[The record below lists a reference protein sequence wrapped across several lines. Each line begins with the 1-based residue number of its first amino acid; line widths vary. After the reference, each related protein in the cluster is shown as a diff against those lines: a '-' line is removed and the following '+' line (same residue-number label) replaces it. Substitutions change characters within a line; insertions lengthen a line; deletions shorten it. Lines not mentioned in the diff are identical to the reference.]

1 MSQLFTKTR
10 SFVSHYEQATMW
22 LALLGGA
29 VLTLMAFT
37 TVVSVAG
44 RYFFSAPIQGDTEI
58 VQMFTAVVVA
68 LCLPYCQMRLG
79 NVIVDVLTASAPRT
93 FRLVMDILGSLLL
106 GGLFA
111 ILAYYTYEGGLAAA
125 KYGNETM
132 MLRMKEWY
140 FYDTIAFGFLLTAI
154 AGFTKPVALLA
165 DYEGSK

>member
-1 MSQLFTKTR
+1 
-10 SFVSHYEQATMW
+10 
-22 LALLGGA
+22 
-29 VLTLMAFT
+29 MAIT
-37 TVVSVAG
+37 TVLSVAG

-79 NVIVDVLTASAPRT
+79 NVIVDVLTASAPRA
-93 FRLVMDILGSLLL
+93 FRMTMDIIGSLLL

-111 ILAYYTYEGGLAAA
+111 ILAYYTYDGGLAAA

-140 FYDTIAFGFLLTAI
+140 FYQTIAFGFLLTAI
-154 AGFTKPVALLA
+154 AGFAKPIALLA

>member
-1 MSQLFTKTR
+1 MSKLCEKTR
-10 SFVSHYEQATMW
+10 SFVSLYEQATMW

-29 VLTLMAFT
+29 VLTLMAIT
-37 TVVSVAG
+37 TVVSVGG

-68 LCLPYCQMRLG
+68 LCLPYCQMKFG
-79 NVIVDVLTASAPRT
+79 NVIVDVLTASAPK
-93 FRLVMDILGSLLL
+93 FLRLTMDVIGSLLL

-111 ILAYYTYEGGLAAA
+111 ILAYYTYDGGLAAA

-140 FYDTIAFGFLLTAI
+140 FYDTIAFGFILTAI
-154 AGFTKPVALLA
+154 AGLVKPVALIA

>member
-1 MSQLFTKTR
+1 MSQLLVKTR
-10 SFVSHYEQATMW
+10 SIVTLYEQATMW
-22 LALLGGA
+22 LALLGGV

-37 TVVSVAG
+37 TVVSVGG

-79 NVIVDVLTASAPRT
+79 NVIVDVLTASAPKL
-93 FRLVMDILGSLLL
+93 FRLTMDIIGSLLL

-111 ILAYYTYEGGLAAA
+111 ILAYYTFDGGMAAA

-132 MLRMKEWY
+132 MLRMKEWP
-140 FYDTIAFGFLLTAI
+140 FYDTIAFGFVLTAI
-154 AGFTKPVALLA
+154 AGFIKPVALLA
-165 DYEGSK
+165 DYKGSK